1 MKFDIKEEH
10 LIIKP
15 YKSNDSIHI
24 REQKGLYQKIRRY
37 VGWLLMIGFL
47 VTPFIQYNGEQAIL
61 LDVAKQ
67 EFRIF
72 AVTFWPQDFILL
84 AGIGMVSAF
93 SLFFITTWLGRVWC
107 GYICPQTIWS
117 LAYIWVEHRIEGSR
131 NKRRSLDK
139 SPWNANKIQ
148 KRLLKHSIWLV
159 MSWLTATTFISYF
172 IPTYVLYPEMLAFEW
187 SGVVTFWVVF
197 FAICTHGN
205 AGWFREQFCTLFCPY
220 ARFQA
225 VMFDSKTLIV
235 AYDEKR
241 GEGRA
246 PRKRSDDP
254 KALGLGDCV
263 DCNLCVDVCPA
274 GIDIRNGLQYECIS
288 CALCIDAC
296 DETMLKFNYPKGL
309 IRYTS
314 EDALLGKKTKPFS
327 VKLGAY
333 ASLCILL
340 SSLLGIWISERIP
353 LEANI
358 IRDRNA
364 LYRINYE
371 GIVENTYTLKI
382 LNKSQQVMHYKINVA
397 DLELEP
403 NDSIT
408 ATDTANV
415 NTIKEVKIAAGTM
428 QEVPVTLSVD
438 GYNLTKKM
446 TNISFIIQS
455 IEQPKVVVKKD
466 TVFFSD

>member
-15 YKSNDSIHI
+15 YKADESIHI

-37 VGWLLMIGFL
+37 IGWLLMILFL
-47 VTPFIQYNGEQAIL
+47 VLPFIQYNGEQAIL
-61 LDVAKQ
+61 LDVVKQ

-72 AVTFWPQDFILL
+72 AVTLWPQDFVLL

-107 GYICPQTIWS
+107 GYVCPQTIWS
-117 LAYIWVEHRIEGSR
+117 LAYIWVEHRVEGSR
-131 NKRRSLDK
+131 NQRRSLDK
-139 SPWNANKIQ
+139 SAWTAKKIQ
-148 KRLLKHSIWLV
+148 KRVLKHSIWLV

-172 IPTYVLYPEMLAFEW
+172 VPVSELYSTMIAFEW
-187 SGVVTFWVVF
+187 SSSVTFWVLL

-225 VMFDSKTLIV
+225 VMFDNKTLIV

-263 DCNLCVDVCPA
+263 DCNLCVDVCPV

-296 DETMLKFNYPKGL
+296 DQVMGKFGYAKGL

-314 EDALLGKKTKPFS
+314 EQKLAGKKAKRFN
-327 VKLGAY
+327 VKLISYG
-333 ASLCILL
+333 SL
-340 SSLLGIWISERIP
+340 SLLFTVLLVLLFESRIP

-364 LYRINYE
+364 LYRVNFE
-371 GIVENTYTLKI
+371 GVVENTYTLKI
-382 LNKSQQVMHYKINVA
+382 LNKSQVPLHFSIDVDNLTDNALKLPKKI
-397 DLELEP
+397 L
-403 NDSIT
+403 IG
-408 ATDTANV
+408 
-415 NTIKEVKIAAGTM
+415 AGVM
-428 QEVPVTLSVD
+428 QEVPVTLAID
-438 GYNLTKKM
+438 GFELQHKITHFD
-446 TNISFIIQS
+446 FIIQA
-455 IEQPKVVVKKD
+455 IEQPDIVVQKS
-466 TVFFSD
+466 TVFFRN

>member
-15 YKSNDSIHI
+15 YKSNEPIHV
-24 REQKGLYQKIRRY
+24 REQKGVYQKIRRQL
-37 VGWLLMIGFL
+37 GWLLMIAFL
-47 VTPFIQYNGEQAIL
+47 TIPFIQYNGEQAIL
-61 LDVAKQ
+61 LDVVKQ

-107 GYICPQTIWS
+107 GYVCPQTIWT
-117 LAYIWVEHRIEGSR
+117 LAYVWVEHRVEGSR
-131 NKRRSLDK
+131 NQRRALEK
-139 SPWNANKIQ
+139 SPWNANKIK
-148 KRLLKHSIWLV
+148 KRVLKHSIWLV
-159 MSWLTATTFISYF
+159 MSWLTATTFVSYF
-172 IPTYVLYPEMLAFEW
+172 VPASTLYSEMFFFEW
-187 SGVVTFWVVF
+187 SWPVTFWVVF

-235 AYDEKR
+235 AYDSKR

-263 DCNLCVDVCPA
+263 DCNLCVEVCPV

-296 DETMLKFNYPKGL
+296 DQTMEKFNYPKGL
-309 IRYTS
+309 ISYSS
-314 EDALLGKKTKPFS
+314 EEKLAGIATKSFTL
-327 VKLGAY
+327 KLASY
-333 ASLCILL
+333 ASLSLLFIILL
-340 SSLLGIWISERIP
+340 GFWIESRVP

-358 IRDRNA
+358 IRDRTA
-364 LYRINYE
+364 LYRVNFE
-371 GIVENTYTLKI
+371 GTVENTYTLKI
-382 LNKSQQVMHYKINVA
+382 LNKTQQPLHFDINAKNLTSTELILPKNVLIKAGVMQEIPITLAINGY
-397 DLELEP
+397 ELEKK
-403 NDSIT
+403 IT
-408 ATDTANV
+408 PFD
-415 NTIKEVKIAAGTM
+415 
-428 QEVPVTLSVD
+428 
-438 GYNLTKKM
+438 
-446 TNISFIIQS
+446 FIIQAV
-455 IEQPKVVVKKD
+455 EQPDIFVQKN
-466 TVFFSD
+466 TVFFRN

>member
-15 YKSNDSIHI
+15 YTSNESIHV
-24 REQKGLYQKIRRY
+24 REQKGFYQKIRRQL
-37 VGWLLMIGFL
+37 GWLLMIAFL
-47 VTPFIQYNGEQAIL
+47 TIPFIQYNGEQAVL
-61 LDVAKQ
+61 LDVVKQ

-107 GYICPQTIWS
+107 GYVCPQTIWT
-117 LAYIWVEHRIEGSR
+117 LAYVWVEHRVEGSR
-131 NKRRSLDK
+131 NQRRALEK
-139 SPWNANKIQ
+139 SPWNANKIK
-148 KRLLKHSIWLV
+148 KRVLKHSIWLV
-159 MSWLTATTFISYF
+159 MSWLTATTFVSYF
-172 IPTYVLYPEMLAFEW
+172 VPASTLYSEMFFFEW
-187 SGVVTFWVVF
+187 SWQVTFWVVF

-205 AGWFREQFCTLFCPY
+205 ASWFREQFCTLFCPY

-235 AYDEKR
+235 AYDSRR

-263 DCNLCVDVCPA
+263 DCNLCVEVCPV

-296 DETMLKFNYPKGL
+296 DQTMDKFNYPKGL
-309 IRYTS
+309 ISYSS
-314 EDALLGKKTKPFS
+314 EEKLAGIATKPFTL
-327 VKLGAY
+327 KLASY
-333 ASLCILL
+333 ASL
-340 SSLLGIWISERIP
+340 SLLFLVLLGFWIDNRIP

-358 IRDRNA
+358 IRDRTA
-364 LYRINYE
+364 LYRVNFE
-371 GIVENTYTLKI
+371 GVVENTYTLKI
-382 LNKSQQVMHYKINVA
+382 LNKTQQPLHFDINAKNLTSTELILPKNVLIKAGVMQEIPITLAINGY
-397 DLELEP
+397 ELEKK
-403 NDSIT
+403 IT
-408 ATDTANV
+408 PFD
-415 NTIKEVKIAAGTM
+415 
-428 QEVPVTLSVD
+428 
-438 GYNLTKKM
+438 
-446 TNISFIIQS
+446 FIIQAV
-455 IEQPKVVVKKD
+455 EQPDIFVQKN
-466 TVFFSD
+466 TVFFRN

>member
-1 MKFDIKEEH
+1 MKFNIKEEH

-15 YKSNDSIHI
+15 YKSDDAIHV
-24 REQKGLYQKIRRY
+24 REQKGIYQKIRRY
-37 VGWLLMIGFL
+37 LGWLLMIAFL
-47 VTPFIQYNGEQAIL
+47 TIPFIQYNGEQAIL
-61 LDVAKQ
+61 LDVVKQ

-72 AVTFWPQDFILL
+72 AVTLWPQDFILL
-84 AGIGMVSAF
+84 ACIGMVSAF

-107 GYICPQTIWS
+107 GYVCPQTIWT
-117 LAYIWVEHRIEGSR
+117 LAYIWVEHRVEGSR
-131 NKRRSLDK
+131 NQRRALDK
-139 SPWNANKIQ
+139 SPWNAKKIQ
-148 KRLLKHSIWLV
+148 KRVLKHSIWMV

-172 IPTYVLYPEMLAFEW
+172 VPVNELYSTMFTFEW
-187 SGVVTFWVVF
+187 SGAVTFWVVF

-241 GEGRA
+241 GEGRG
-246 PRKRSDDP
+246 PRKRNDDP

-296 DETMLKFNYPKGL
+296 DQVMEKFNYPKGL
-309 IRYTS
+309 ISYTS
-314 EDALLGKKTKPFS
+314 EQQLAGKKPKRFNL
-327 VKLGAY
+327 KL
-333 ASLCILL
+333 ASYGML
-340 SSLLGIWISERIP
+340 SLVFIVLFGLWISSRIP

-364 LYRINYE
+364 LYRVNYE

-382 LNKSQQVMHYKINVA
+382 LNKSQIPLHFNIDVTN
-397 DLELEP
+397 L
-403 NDSIT
+403 
-408 ATDTANV
+408 ANPE
-415 NTIKEVKIAAGTM
+415 IKLPKKLLIGAGVM
-428 QEVPVTLSVD
+428 QEVPVTLAID
-438 GYNLTKKM
+438 GNLLEKKSTK
-446 TNISFIIQS
+446 IEFIIQS
-455 IEQPKVVVKKD
+455 IEQPEIKLQKS
-466 TVFFSD
+466 TVFFRN

>member
-15 YKSNDSIHI
+15 YTSNESIHV
-24 REQKGLYQKIRRY
+24 REQKGFYQKIRRQL
-37 VGWLLMIGFL
+37 GWLLMIAFL
-47 VTPFIQYNGEQAIL
+47 TIPFIQYNGEQAVL
-61 LDVAKQ
+61 LDVVKQ

-107 GYICPQTIWS
+107 GYVCPQTIWT
-117 LAYIWVEHRIEGSR
+117 LAYVWVEHRVEGSR
-131 NKRRSLDK
+131 NQRRALEK
-139 SPWNANKIQ
+139 SPWNANKIK
-148 KRLLKHSIWLV
+148 KRVLKHSIWLV
-159 MSWLTATTFISYF
+159 MSWLTATTFVSYF
-172 IPTYVLYPEMLAFEW
+172 VPASTLYSEMFFFEW
-187 SGVVTFWVVF
+187 SWQVTFWVVF

-263 DCNLCVDVCPA
+263 DCNLCVEVCPV

-296 DETMLKFNYPKGL
+296 DQTMAKFNYTKGL
-309 IRYTS
+309 ISYTS
-314 EDALLGKKTKPFS
+314 EEKLAGIATKPFTL
-327 VKLGAY
+327 KLASY
-333 ASLCILL
+333 ASL
-340 SSLLGIWISERIP
+340 SLLFIVLLGFWIDTRVP

-364 LYRINYE
+364 LYRVNFE
-371 GIVENTYTLKI
+371 GVVENTYTLKI
-382 LNKSQQVMHYKINVA
+382 LNKTQQPLHFDIKVEHLPNTELALPKNVR
-397 DLELEP
+397 
-403 NDSIT
+403 IG
-408 ATDTANV
+408 
-415 NTIKEVKIAAGTM
+415 AGVM
-428 QEVPVTLSVD
+428 QEIPITLAID
-438 GYNLTKKM
+438 GFELKKKLT
-446 TNISFIIQS
+446 NFDFIVQA
-455 IEQPKVVVKKD
+455 IEQPDIVVQKS
-466 TVFFSD
+466 TVFFRN

>member
-15 YKSNDSIHI
+15 YTSNEPIHV
-24 REQKGLYQKIRRY
+24 REQKGFYQKIRRQL
-37 VGWLLMIGFL
+37 GWLLMIAFL
-47 VTPFIQYNGEQAIL
+47 TIPFIQYNGEQAVL
-61 LDVAKQ
+61 LDVVKQ

-107 GYICPQTIWS
+107 GYVCPQTIWT
-117 LAYIWVEHRIEGSR
+117 LAYVWVEHRVEGSR
-131 NKRRSLDK
+131 NQRRALEK
-139 SPWNANKIQ
+139 SPWNANKIK
-148 KRLLKHSIWLV
+148 KRVLKHSIWLV
-159 MSWLTATTFISYF
+159 MSWLTATTFVSYF
-172 IPTYVLYPEMLAFEW
+172 VPASTLYSEMFFFEW
-187 SGVVTFWVVF
+187 SWQVTFWVVF

-263 DCNLCVDVCPA
+263 DCNLCVEVCPV

-296 DETMLKFNYPKGL
+296 DQTMAKFNYPKGL
-309 IRYTS
+309 ISYTS
-314 EDALLGKKTKPFS
+314 EEKLAGIATKPFTL
-327 VKLGAY
+327 KLASY
-333 ASLCILL
+333 ASL
-340 SSLLGIWISERIP
+340 SLLFIVLLGFWIDTRVP

-364 LYRINYE
+364 LYRVNFE
-371 GIVENTYTLKI
+371 GVVENTYTLKI
-382 LNKSQQVMHYKINVA
+382 LNKTQQPLHFDIKVEHLPNTELALPKNVR
-397 DLELEP
+397 
-403 NDSIT
+403 IG
-408 ATDTANV
+408 
-415 NTIKEVKIAAGTM
+415 AGVM
-428 QEVPVTLSVD
+428 QEIPITLAID
-438 GYNLTKKM
+438 GFELKKKLT
-446 TNISFIIQS
+446 NFDFIVQA
-455 IEQPKVVVKKD
+455 IEQPDIVVQKS
-466 TVFFSD
+466 TVFFRN

>member
-15 YKSNDSIHI
+15 YKSNESIHV
-24 REQKGLYQKIRRY
+24 REQKGSYQKIRRY
-37 VGWLLMIGFL
+37 LGWLLMIAFL
-47 VTPFIQYNGEQAIL
+47 SLPFIQYNGAQAIL
-61 LDVAKQ
+61 LDVVKQ

-72 AVTFWPQDFILL
+72 AITLWPQDFILL

-117 LAYIWVEHRIEGSR
+117 LAYIWVEHRVEGSR
-131 NKRRSLDK
+131 NQRRALDK
-139 SPWNANKIQ
+139 SAWTVNKIQ
-148 KRLLKHSIWLV
+148 KRLLKHSIWLT

-172 IPTYVLYPEMLAFEW
+172 VPVSELYSTMFAFEW
-187 SGVVTFWVVF
+187 SGAVTFWVVF

-241 GEGRA
+241 GESRA
-246 PRKRSDDP
+246 PRKRKDDA

-263 DCNLCVDVCPA
+263 DCNLCVDVCPV

-296 DETMLKFNYPKGL
+296 DQTMEKFNYPKGL

-314 EDALLGKKTKPFS
+314 EQELAGKAVKRFNLKLVSYGVLSLTFIVLLG
-327 VKLGAY
+327 LWI
-333 ASLCILL
+333 AS
-340 SSLLGIWISERIP
+340 RVP

-358 IRDRNA
+358 IRDRTA
-364 LYRINYE
+364 LYRVNFA
-371 GIVENTYTLKI
+371 GVVENTYTLKI
-382 LNKSQQVMHYKINVA
+382 LNKTQSPLHFAVNVEG
-397 DLELEP
+397 LTNTELALNLP
-403 NDSIT
+403 KSIL
-408 ATDTANV
+408 
-415 NTIKEVKIAAGTM
+415 IGAGVM
-428 QEVPVTLSVD
+428 QEVPVTLAID
-438 GYNLTKKM
+438 GFELKDKM
-446 TNISFIIQS
+446 TQFNFIIKA
-455 IEQPKVVVKKD
+455 IEQPDISLQKS
-466 TVFFSD
+466 TVFFRN